1 MLSTKTLIAT
11 SALGVFQSL
20 YFYTQLPERVAIHFG
35 NGGFPDSWASNE
47 VNLAISVFM
56 YVFLAIMFIA
66 IPSTLKY
73 IPLRFISF
81 PNREYWLA
89 EERKESTIKQIG
101 GLFNMY
107 GAALMIFFLVLGHFV
122 FRANISDPV
131 VLNEGAV
138 WVSAALLL
146 VFTIVWLFVLFR
158 RFRLP
163 DQRSMNGANN

>member
-1 MLSTKTLIAT
+1 
-11 SALGVFQSL
+11 
-20 YFYTQLPERVAIHFG
+20 VAIHFG

-81 PNREYWLA
+81 PNREYWLS

-101 GLFNMY
+101 GLFNLF
-107 GAALMIFFLVLGHFV
+107 GAALMIFFIVLGYFV
-122 FRANISDPV
+122 FMANMSAPV
-131 VLNEGAV
+131 VLNESAV
-138 WVSAALLL
+138 WASAGSLL
-146 VFTIVWLFVLFR
+146 VFTVVWLIILFR
-158 RFRLP
+158 KFRLP
-163 DQRSMNGANN
+163 GQAVSVDHN

>member
-1 MLSTKTLIAT
+1 MLSAKTLIAT
-11 SALGVFQSL
+11 GVLGIVQSI

-35 NGGFPDSWASNE
+35 SGGLPDSWASNE
-47 VNLAISVFM
+47 SNLAISVFL
-56 YVFLAIMFIA
+56 YIFLATVFIA
-66 IPSTLKY
+66 VPRALKY
-73 IPLRFISF
+73 IPVRFISF

-89 EERKESTIKQIG
+89 EERRELTIKQIG

-107 GAALMIFFLVLGHFV
+107 GAALMIFFLVLGYFV

-163 DQRSMNGANN
+163 GQRSTNGANN